1 MLEQLLPEHNPIY
14 SSLRTSVNT
23 AYIDLQAETKKVI
36 KSLEIAA
43 ANFID
48 ELEKDREAKEREPSP
63 FCYKAYIIYRAK
75 LEAAN
80 QFSDSIDLEKNDFVE
95 RFEDLKKDFD
105 GFGIDKEI
113 KDTKTLFG
121 KFRQDISSASKL
133 ANTRA
138 VKIDDNTV
146 KLLEDKFEKERLLRE
161 ALKFLKDQV
170 FGDENI
176 KNFWQNQTTN
186 YYIFCW
192 AGYKVRVQDN
202 NAQGY
207 SHVRVPEGV
216 GKMKDTLKNLNI
228 DDLSYEQIEGVLFGS
243 GAQQIKGIVD
253 ERKKHSAGRK
263 PTTTALLKALDEFTK
278 GGTENLEQKFHD
290 FKAQI
295 LEIIDVK
302 RSLHARL
309 NIASAVELPV
319 RHKECDLSFLQPGR

>member
-1 MLEQLLPEHNPIY
+1 MGALAQPGPGHHGHLY
-14 SSLRTSVNT
+14 R
-23 AYIDLQAETKKVI
+23 VI
-36 KSLEIAA
+36 AGAQCRAA
-43 ANFID
+43 AGAVRPARHRGRPVPEVPAPRPRLSRLLGHCRGDHVHLLRQHDLRPPAPSRGRDHRRGLRRSVRRRLSRQLRRAGRASVRVRSPGAERAPGAACLF
-48 ELEKDREAKEREPSP
+48 LRPGHRVRRDRDPAHHRDVLRPRGSGQGSEGG
-63 FCYKAYIIYRAK
+63 
-75 LEAAN
+75 
-80 QFSDSIDLEKNDFVE
+80 KN
-95 RFEDLKKDFD
+95 
-105 GFGIDKEI
+105 I
-113 KDTKTLFG
+113 KNTKTLFG

-216 GKMKDTLKNLNI
+216 GKMKDTLRI
-228 DDLSYEQIEGVLFGS
+228 
-243 GAQQIKGIVD
+243 
-253 ERKKHSAGRK
+253 
-263 PTTTALLKALDEFTK
+263 
-278 GGTENLEQKFHD
+278 
-290 FKAQI
+290 
-295 LEIIDVK
+295 
-302 RSLHARL
+302 
-309 NIASAVELPV
+309 
-319 RHKECDLSFLQPGR
+319 